1 MAGQPTDLLQVP
13 AAQVDSGT
21 GGMMWDL
28 PLRAPGST
36 LRATAPCLWALLFR
50 IKPFCLTGPCG
61 KPFQAWPCETS
72 GTCNLLPKEA
82 HAHLD
87 PLKSL
92 GHTAA
97 SHSVSTKW
105 LWRKPGCKAMTG
117 GLASLRVKLCK
128 RCLEGLLPWE
138 MGCGH
143 SDLCLSPWNTAPQVP
158 PPPPR
163 ARLLE
168 GQHRPHGPGQTQL
181 CLLPLPPTWAWLR
194 PGSASGHWGQLDSPE

>member
-36 LRATAPCLWALLFR
+36 LRATAPCLWALLFK

-72 GTCNLLPKEA
+72 GTCSLLPKEA
-82 HAHLD
+82 YARLD

-128 RCLEGLLPWE
+128 RCLEGLLPWRW
-138 MGCGH
+138 GVAIQTSVFHPGI
-143 SDLCLSPWNTAPQVP
+143 LRPRCLHHHQEPGSWRGSTGLTGQDKLSSACCPCLP
-158 PPPPR
+158 P
-163 ARLLE
+163 
-168 GQHRPHGPGQTQL
+168 GPG
-181 CLLPLPPTWAWLR
+181 
-194 PGSASGHWGQLDSPE
+194 